1 MERIPKD
8 FTKILSDEEL
18 QATALQLDATVT
30 ELMEIGKEREGIYGD
45 RAALMKR
52 ARELTTEIQLAESDA
67 IMQIQGIG
75 KDAFGIVDGRPVYL
89 TNDTTRDAYRRNAS
103 KAQRIELAE
112 VEGKIAEIEAN
123 LAKLNDDFNAKV
135 EARRSIQA
143 KANLQAAY
151 LGYLS

>member
-1 MERIPKD
+1 MDNINKD
-8 FTKILSDEEL
+8 FTNFLSEEEL
-18 QATALQLDATVT
+18 KATCLQLDATVA
-30 ELMEIGKEREGIYGD
+30 EVIEIGTEREGCYGD

-52 ARELTTEIQLAESDA
+52 ARELQTEIQLAESDA
-67 IMQIQGIG
+67 IMQIQGTG

-89 TNDTTRDAYRRNAS
+89 TNDTARDAYRRNAS

-112 VEGKIAEIEAN
+112 VEGKLAEIEGRIM
-123 LAKLNDDFNAKV
+123 KINDTFNAKI

-151 LGYLS
+151 LQYLS

>member
-1 MERIPKD
+1 MDNVSKD

-52 ARELTTEIQLAESDA
+52 ARELQTEIQLAESDA
-67 IMQIQGIG
+67 IMQIQGTG

-89 TNDTTRDAYRRNAS
+89 TNDTARDAYRRNAS

-112 VEGKIAEIEAN
+112 VEGKLAEIESRIM
-123 LAKLNDDFNAKV
+123 KINDTFNAKI

-151 LGYLS
+151 LQYLS

>member
-1 MERIPKD
+1 MDNVNKD
-8 FTKILSDEEL
+8 FTNFLSEEEL
-18 QATALQLDATVT
+18 KATCLQLDAAVA
-30 ELMEIGKEREGIYGD
+30 EVIEIGTEREGYYGD

-52 ARELTTEIQLAESDA
+52 ARELQTEIQLAESDA
-67 IMQIQGIG
+67 IMQIQGTG

-89 TNDTTRDAYRRNAS
+89 TNDTARDAYRRNAS

-112 VEGKIAEIEAN
+112 VEGKLAEIESRIM
-123 LAKLNDDFNAKV
+123 KINDTFNAKI

-151 LGYLS
+151 LQYLS

>member
-1 MERIPKD
+1 MDNVNKD

-45 RAALMKR
+45 RAVLMKR
-52 ARELTTEIQLAESDA
+52 ARELQTEIQLAESEA
-67 IMQIQGIG
+67 IMQIQGSG
-75 KDAFGIVDGRPVYL
+75 KDAFGIVNGQKVYL
-89 TNDTTRDAYRRNAS
+89 TNDTARDAYRRNAS

-112 VEGKIAEIEAN
+112 IEGKIAEIEAN
-123 LAKLNDDFNAKV
+123 LAKLNDTFNAKI

-151 LGYLS
+151 LQYLS